1 MQHLRCSAHP
11 QVGNV
16 LTFKLLR
23 RPRRS
28 IIPIEAEPDAAAAH
42 QRPQKAS
49 TLWIL
54 LSAAEH
60 MNSKQPRGHG

>member
-1 MQHLRCSAHP
+1 M
-11 QVGNV
+11 

-42 QRPQKAS
+42 QPAHKAS
-49 TLWIL
+49 TL
-54 LSAAEH
+54 
-60 MNSKQPRGHG
+60 